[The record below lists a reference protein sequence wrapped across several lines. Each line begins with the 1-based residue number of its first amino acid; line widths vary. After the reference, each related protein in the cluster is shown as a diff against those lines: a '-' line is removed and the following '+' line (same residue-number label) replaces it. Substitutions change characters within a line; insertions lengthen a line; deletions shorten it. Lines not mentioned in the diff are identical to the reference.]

1 MKSKEELKAIQ
12 EEAEALKEKLHELTD
27 EEFELVVGGDTNHP
41 DMPRPSDDEKYVM
54 LIKLMGGARRPLGEQ
69 FL

>member
-27 EEFELVVGGDTNHP
+27 EEFEQVVGGDTGHP
-41 DMPRPSDDEKYVM
+41 DMPRQSDDEKYVM
-54 LIKLMGGARRPLGEQ
+54 LVKLLSGARRPLGER

>member
-27 EEFELVVGGDTNHP
+27 EEFEQVVGGDTSHP

-54 LIKLMGGARRPLGEQ
+54 LVKLMGGARRPLGEQ
-69 FL
+69 Q